1 MNYSF
6 PSVNVNMVSQFNSL
20 IQELNKLDTI
30 IKLIVKKYD
39 SKIRDFEETFLYQ
52 TKKIEVIH
60 NLFKKSNTF
69 KPGIDINSIDNKM
82 LEKKLLACKQLQ
94 QMQSDIKNLRYPPS
108 NNTQSEKII
117 RETYDNLI
125 KANHQLNYQNKQVME
140 KNEQLQKKI
149 DDLII
154 RMDKLENT
162 T

>member
-6 PSVNVNMVSQFNSL
+6 PSVNVNMVTQFNSL

-60 NLFKKSNTF
+60 NLFKKSNTY
-69 KPGIDINSIDNKM
+69 KSRVDINSINNKD

-94 QMQSDIKNLRYPPS
+94 QMKTDIDNLRYTPS
-108 NNTQSEKII
+108 NQSEQLI
-117 RETYDNLI
+117 RNSYDNLI
-125 KANHQLNYQNKQVME
+125 KANEKLSAQNIQINE
-140 KNEQLQKKI
+140 KNKLLEKKLN
-149 DDLII
+149 DLIN
-154 RMDKLENT
+154 RVNKLENKN
-162 T
+162 

>member
-6 PSVNVNMVSQFNSL
+6 PSVNVNMVAQFNSL

-60 NLFKKSNTF
+60 NLFKKSSTF
-69 KPGIDINSIDNKM
+69 KNRIDINSINNKD

-94 QMQSDIKNLRYPPS
+94 KMQADINNLRYASS
-108 NNTQSEKII
+108 NQSEHLI
-117 RETYDNLI
+117 RESYDNLI
-125 KANHQLNYQNKQVME
+125 KVNEKLTIQNRQITE
-140 KNEQLQKKI
+140 KNRLLEKKLN
-149 DDLII
+149 DLIN
-154 RMDKLENT
+154 RVNKLENKN
-162 T
+162 